1 MNFINTSIIRRF
13 TLFLVAMMLSICT
26 MAADFN
32 QIQRLA
38 NQGDVSAQILLG
50 SMYYEGKGVRQDYA
64 KSIEWYTKVAN
75 QGNSNAQ
82 AFLGAAYSG
91 GKGVRQDYAKSIEW
105 YTKAANQGNAG
116 AQYNLALMYFQG
128 KGVRQDFRISKEWV
142 GKSCDNGYQYGCD
155 MYREMNEL
163 GF

>member
-50 SMYYEGKGVRQDYA
+50 SMYYE
-64 KSIEWYTKVAN
+64 
-75 QGNSNAQ
+75 
-82 AFLGAAYSG
+82 